1 MEDGALQVSLLHSA
15 CAIHEIFRSRYG
27 LLGAAVS
34 LRTRVV
40 YGTLSAVLCR
50 ERYSPSQR
58 EQRAVLSALGDDEGL
73 LSSPTLP
80 SLLTAGLAG
89 GCPQEPA
96 PRPCQTRWMEEGLQQ
111 STPAFRSTPWA
122 HGHRSRPGI
131 SVELCTGWWNVANII
146 AVEGMWVGRRGGD
159 GPTAAKGDVWVS
171 GAAARHRQRHLRE
184 DELLAVSACLTGGCS
199 WKVQRLTRP

>member
-1 MEDGALQVSLLHSA
+1 MEDGALQVSLLRSA
-15 CAIHEIFRSRYG
+15 YAIHEIFRSRYG

-40 YGTLSAVLCR
+40 YGTLPGSLSAVLCR

-58 EQRAVLSALGDDEGL
+58 EQRAVLSAVGDDEGL

-111 STPAFRSTPWA
+111 STTAFRSTMWA
-122 HGHRSRPGI
+122 RGHRSRPGI
-131 SVELCTGWWNVANII
+131 SV
-146 AVEGMWVGRRGGD
+146 
-159 GPTAAKGDVWVS
+159 
-171 GAAARHRQRHLRE
+171 
-184 DELLAVSACLTGGCS
+184 
-199 WKVQRLTRP
+199 